1 MRVLVVEDETKI
13 ANAVGRTLRAEG
25 YAVDVVYDGDEGY
38 SMASTEPYDVI
49 IVDRLIPG
57 EYDGVELIK
66 ELRTNKIHTP
76 ALMLTALSSV
86 RQKTEGLDA
95 GADDYL
101 TKPFAID
108 ELLARVRALL
118 RRPKVQQQSL
128 LRAGKLTLDQNTHEV
143 TWDGETIELTAKES
157 ALLEYL
163 LRNKNVAL
171 SKEKIINHV
180 WDYDADILPNTVE
193 VYIKYLRQKIDSKY
207 NVKLIKT
214 IRGFGYKIEDK

>member
-1 MRVLVVEDETKI
+1 MRVLVVEDEMKI
-13 ANAVGRTLRAEG
+13 ANAIGKTLKSEG

-49 IVDRLIPG
+49 VVDRLIPG
-57 EYDGVELIK
+57 EYDGVSLIK
-66 ELRTNKIHTP
+66 ELRKNKISTP
-76 ALMLTALSSV
+76 VLMLTALSSV

-108 ELLARVRALL
+108 ELLARIRALL
-118 RRPKVQQQSL
+118 RRPKVLQQSL
-128 LRAGKLTLDQNTHEV
+128 LRAGKLTLDQNTRV
-143 TWDGETIELTAKES
+143 TSWDGEVIELTAKEC
-157 ALLEYL
+157 ALLEFL
-163 LRNKNVAL
+163 LRNKNVAV

-180 WDYDADILPNTVE
+180 WDFDADILPNTVE
-193 VYIKYLRQKIDSKY
+193 VYVKYLRQKIDNKY

-214 IRGFGYKIEDK
+214 IRGFGYKIEDN

>member
-57 EYDGVELIK
+57 EYDGVGLIK
-66 ELRTNKIHTP
+66 ELRKNKIHTP
-76 ALMLTALSSV
+76 ALMLTALSSI

-128 LRAGKLTLDQNTHEV
+128 LRANKLTLDQNTHEV
-143 TWDGETIELTAKES
+143 AWDGEIIELTAKES

-207 NVKLIKT
+207 NIKLIKT

>member
-1 MRVLVVEDETKI
+1 MRILVVEDEVKI
-13 ANAVGRTLRAEG
+13 ANAVGKALRSEA
-25 YAVDVVYDGDEGY
+25 YAVDVVYDGDAGY

-49 IVDRLIPG
+49 IIDRLIPG
-57 EYDGVELIK
+57 EYDGISLIK
-66 ELRTNKIHTP
+66 ELRSNKIHTP
-76 ALMLTALSSV
+76 ALMLTALSSIQ
-86 RQKTEGLDA
+86 QKTEGLDA

-118 RRPKVQQQSL
+118 RRPKVQQQSIL
-128 LRAGKLTLDQNTHEV
+128 QAGKLTLNQNTHEV
-143 TWDGETIELTAKES
+143 KWNEETIILTAKES

-180 WDYDADILPNTVE
+180 WDFDADILPNTVE
-193 VYIKYLRQKIDSKY
+193 VYVKYLRQKIDSKY

-214 IRGFGYKIEDK
+214 VRGFGYKIEDK

>member
-1 MRVLVVEDETKI
+1 MRVLVVEDEMKI
-13 ANAVGRTLRAEG
+13 ANAIGKTLKSEG

-49 IVDRLIPG
+49 VVDRLIPG
-57 EYDGVELIK
+57 EYDGVSLIK
-66 ELRTNKIHTP
+66 ELRKNKISTP
-76 ALMLTALSSV
+76 VLMLTALSSV

-108 ELLARVRALL
+108 ELLARIRALL
-118 RRPKVQQQSL
+118 RRPKVLQQSL
-128 LRAGKLTLDQNTHEV
+128 LRAGKLTLDQNTRV
-143 TWDGETIELTAKES
+143 TSWDGEVVELTAKEC
-157 ALLEYL
+157 ALLEFL
-163 LRNKNVAL
+163 LRNKNVAV

-180 WDYDADILPNTVE
+180 WDFDADILPNTVE
-193 VYIKYLRQKIDSKY
+193 VYVKYLRQKIDNKY

-214 IRGFGYKIEDK
+214 IRGFGYKIEDN